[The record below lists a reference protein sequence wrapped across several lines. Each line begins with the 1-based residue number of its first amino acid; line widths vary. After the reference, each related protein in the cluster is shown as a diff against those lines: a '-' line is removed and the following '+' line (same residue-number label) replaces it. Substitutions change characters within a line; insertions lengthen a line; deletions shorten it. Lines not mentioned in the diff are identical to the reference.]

1 MSDLIIKPSGTSA
14 NFKVQNPSGT
24 DKIVM
29 NSSGTITT
37 GTLGSGVTFP
47 TGMIIQMAFCTDDTQ
62 EHWTQARTALPIT
75 NLFVNITPTSAS
87 NTMIVIGTMWLGK
100 ANDQAAGVA
109 RRLTSASFNDS
120 DTRITPIRDESTYGT
135 APSEGGYI
143 RPGTQWSS
151 DNSQINDN
159 YAIAAFPLFGI
170 DSVYDTT
177 DEITYHAFTESETS
191 GGETFTYNHITDTSY
206 PNSGRAVSNL
216 YVYEVSG
223 TITPQVHTGTPRG

>member
-1 MSDLIIKPSGTSA
+1 MGDLIIKPA
-14 NFKVQNPSGT
+14 
-24 DKIVM
+24 
-29 NSSGTITT
+29 SSGSLKIQDQAGTAHITT
-37 GTLGSGVTFP
+37 GTSSGLTLGSAVTFP

-62 EHWTQARTALPIT
+62 EHWTQGRTALPIT

-87 NTMIVIGTMWLGK
+87 NTMIVIGTMWLGR

-135 APSEGGYI
+135 APAEDGYI

-159 YAIAAFPLFGI
+159 YSLAAFPLFGI
-170 DSVYDTT
+170 DSAYNTT
-177 DEITYHAFTESETS
+177 SQITYHAFTESEGT
-191 GGETFTYNHITDTSY
+191 GGNEETFYYNHIADTSY
-206 PNSGRAVSNL
+206 PNSARAVSNL